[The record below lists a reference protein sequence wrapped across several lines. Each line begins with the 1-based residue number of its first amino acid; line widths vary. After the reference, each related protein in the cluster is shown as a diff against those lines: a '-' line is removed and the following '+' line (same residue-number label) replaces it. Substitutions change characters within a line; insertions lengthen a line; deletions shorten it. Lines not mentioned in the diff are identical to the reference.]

1 MIEAIEAFILAAE
14 NSSFSIA
21 AKKQGK
27 SQSAVSQLI
36 HNLEI
41 DLGYELFT
49 RKGRFIS
56 LNENGHALLKQARM
70 VKAQYSRFVQHAEQ
84 LKTSQKQR
92 INIGIDPLLCPKNTT
107 RLIQQ
112 FETTFSSVEVYLIY
126 RDSEALNALLLGRE
140 LDIVIGGSDHF
151 LPSSEFHTES
161 IGLAENV
168 WIATE
173 EATKRINAAEQLF
186 ELSSYRY
193 LIPPQFETEQ
203 LKCITDIASVWRI
216 DDIDTLYRMSESGAN
231 IACIPH
237 NALSKL
243 YEHGSL
249 RVINSRL
256 LPIVKKGLAL
266 SWCLDTRTVPY
277 CHWISQS
284 LLNQATPDYHSSV
297 KSVSFDS
304 FKATACISS

>member
-14 NSSFSIA
+14 NNSFSIA
-21 AKKQGK
+21 AKKLGK

-56 LNENGHALLKQARM
+56 LNDNGHALLKQARL
-70 VKAQYSRFVQHAEQ
+70 VKAQYTRFVTHAEQ
-84 LKTSQKQR
+84 LKTNQKQR

-112 FETTFSSVEVYLIY
+112 FEVTFSSVEVHLVY
-126 RDSEALNALLLGRE
+126 RDSQSLNTLLLAKE
-140 LDIVIGGSDHF
+140 LDIVIGGNDDF

-161 IGLAENV
+161 IGSVENI
-168 WIATE
+168 WIAQE
-173 EATKRINAAEQLF
+173 QSIARINSAEQLF

-193 LIPPQFETEQ
+193 LIPPQFETEA
-203 LKCITDIASVWRI
+203 LKAITDIASVWRI
-216 DDIDTLYRMSESGAN
+216 DDINTLYKMCESGSN

-237 NALSKL
+237 NALVTLSQH
-243 YEHGSL
+243 ENL
-249 RVINSRL
+249 RVISSRL
-256 LPIVKKGLAL
+256 LPKVKKGLAL
-266 SWCLDTRTVPY
+266 SWYLDSRTTPF

-284 LLNQATPDYHSSV
+284 LQNNPNATPNANL
-297 KSVSFDS
+297 VSRVL
-304 FKATACISS
+304 APA

>member
-14 NSSFSIA
+14 HNSFSIA

-56 LNENGHALLKQARM
+56 LNDNGHALLKQARL
-70 VKAQYSRFVQHAEQ
+70 VRAQYSRFVQHAEQ
-84 LKTSQKQR
+84 LKTNQKQR
-92 INIGIDPLLCPKNTT
+92 INIGIDPLLCPKNIT

-112 FETTFSSVEVYLIY
+112 FEATFSSVEVYLVY
-126 RDSEALNALLLGRE
+126 RDSQALNELLLTRE
-140 LDIVIGGSDHF
+140 LDIVIGGSDNF
-151 LPSSEFHTES
+151 LPASEFHTES

-173 EATKRINAAEQLF
+173 EATQRINAAEQLF
-186 ELSSYRY
+186 ELSIYRY
-193 LIPPQFETEQ
+193 LIPPQFETEE
-203 LKCITDIASVWRI
+203 LKCITDIASVWRV
-216 DDIDTLYRMSESGAN
+216 DDIGTLYKMSESGSN

-237 NALSKL
+237 NALSL
-243 YEHGSL
+243 LFQYETL
-249 RVINSRL
+249 RVVNSRL
-256 LPIVKKGLAL
+256 LPVVKKGIAL
-266 SWCLDTRTVPY
+266 SWYLDTRTMPF

-284 LLNQATPDYHSSV
+284 LQNQATPDYHSSV
-297 KSVSFDS
+297 KM
-304 FKATACISS
+304 